1 MSKYQPLAS
10 FLRAKSMGQVSMTF
24 VEVEKVLGF
33 RLPSSAYEHPAWWA
47 NDSGKSHVQAR
58 AWLSAGYE
66 TEQVDKIARKLVFK
80 RVNRK
85 FGESSV
91 STQPGGMAEPQSA
104 FKHEAGAPSKL
115 PRSPLW
121 GALKG
126 TFTIEPGYDL
136 AQSPFTQE
144 ELDEIDANLE
154 RTADLIDAGMRK
166 PK

>member
-1 MSKYQPLAS
+1 MTKYQPLTG
-10 FLRAKSMGQVSMTF
+10 FLKGRSSDQIPMTF
-24 VEVEKVLGF
+24 AEIEKVLGF
-33 RLPSSAYEHPAWWA
+33 KLPSSAYEYPAWWA
-47 NDSGKSHVQAR
+47 NDTGKSHVQAR
-58 AWLSAGYE
+58 AWISAGYE
-66 TEQVDKIARKLVFK
+66 TEQVDQSAKKLVFK
-80 RVNRK
+80 RINRK
-85 FGESSV
+85 YGIPLVNTPQS
-91 STQPGGMAEPQSA
+91 GMAEPQSA
-104 FKHEAGAPSKL
+104 FKHEAGTPSNL

-136 AQSPFTQE
+136 SQSPFTQE